1 MRRLITT
8 RPAPTLSHPDFQ
20 PPVLL
25 RNPHVQSAL
34 NSVGPRRWRA
44 PGRGAELLSASR
56 DYLLDCGGGVRL
68 LGHYS
73 PPAGEPKGLVV
84 VLHGWEGSAASGY
97 MLTTGARLLD
107 AGFGVFRLNFR
118 DHGPTHHLNE
128 GIFHSCRLDEVVGA
142 VARVAELLPHRPLY
156 LAGYSLGGNFALR
169 VALRAPA
176 AGIPLSRAVA
186 ICPVVDPAN
195 GLMAMEDGAGIY
207 QHYFVKKWRRS
218 LRRKQAEFPHLYDL
232 TPCLDL
238 RTVRGMTD
246 WLVRHHS
253 EFDTIDDYLDGYAIR
268 DDRLAGL
275 EVPATILTAADD
287 PIIPV
292 ADFRGLRL
300 PDHAELVITRH
311 GGHCGFVENLKFE
324 SWAER
329 FLHRK
334 LTDPATTG

>member
-1 MRRLITT
+1 MRGLFPVRSC
-8 RPAPTLSHPDFQ
+8 AKSLSLSEFQ
-20 PPVLL
+20 PPALL

-34 NSVGPRRWRA
+34 NSAGPRRWRA
-44 PGRGAELLSASR
+44 ARRGAALLAASR
-56 DYLLDCGGGVRL
+56 DYLLDCGDGVRL

-73 PPAGEPKGLVV
+73 SPADEPKGLVV
-84 VLHGWEGSAASGY
+84 LLHGWEGSAASGY

-142 VARVAELLPHRPLY
+142 VRRVAELLPHRPLY
-156 LAGYSLGGNFALR
+156 LAGYSLGGNFTLR
-169 VALRAPA
+169 VALRAPG
-176 AGIPLSRAVA
+176 AGIPLARAVA
-186 ICPVVDPAN
+186 ICPVVDPAH
-195 GLMAMEDGAGIY
+195 GLMAMENGLGLY

-218 LRRKQAEFPHLYDL
+218 LRRKQALFPHLYDL
-232 TPCLDL
+232 QPCLAL
-238 RTVRGMTD
+238 TTVRGMTD

-253 EFDTIDDYLDGYAIR
+253 EFDTIEDYLRGYAVAGG
-268 DDRLAGL
+268 RLAGL
-275 EVPATILTAADD
+275 EVPATILTAEDD

-292 ADFRGLRL
+292 ADFHELEL

-311 GGHCGFVENLKFE
+311 GGHCGFIENLKFA

-329 FLHRK
+329 FLERE
-334 LTDPATTG
+334 LARAPR